1 MTVRGADTR
10 FSPYDRSTGASRST
24 TIAGLAVQRA
34 AADIR
39 AQLDEIAASSDIDPT
54 DHLALMRRH
63 FGFAG
68 GELIGR
74 GEVAPTGTGSY
85 AEGPVFWEVCVGAA
99 EVEVDP
105 DTGVVRVRRTA
116 TAADVG
122 RAINPQLVERQD
134 EGATLQGIGNALF
147 EEMVYEDGLLLN
159 DSLLDYRVPSFQD
172 LPDEMTCVIVENGDG
187 PGPYGAKGC
196 GEGALAAVPAA
207 IVNALADAGVPMNR
221 VAPDAGT
228 RLAAHPRAEE
238 GGQVARAVKRAAV
251 IGTGT
256 MGPGMGAVL
265 ARAGIETALYDVSD
279 EQLEKA
285 KAGAE
290 LAAQVLERLEA
301 AQEDGG
307 SLRFESDLAA
317 ALEGADFVLEA
328 VPEKLELKHE
338 VFPKFEEHVADDA
351 ILASNTSGIPITKI
365 ASVTEHPERVVG
377 MHWSNPPH
385 LIPMIEVIPG
395 EQTSQDT
402 VDATSELV
410 RRIGY
415 HPVVEREVAG
425 FVENRILYAILREC
439 LDLVDR
445 GIIDP
450 EGLDLNVRWGIGY
463 KLAVIGPMEL
473 LDMAGLDIYNA
484 VGSYLNQDLSTSGD
498 VSSTIRD
505 LIDKGRLGMKT
516 GGGIYDYT
524 PEQID
529 ELRAKRAGKLVAV
542 RKALEA

>member
-1 MTVRGADTR
+1 
-10 FSPYDRSTGASRST
+10 
-24 TIAGLAVQRA
+24 
-34 AADIR
+34 
-39 AQLDEIAASSDIDPT
+39 
-54 DHLALMRRH
+54 
-63 FGFAG
+63 
-68 GELIGR
+68 
-74 GEVAPTGTGSY
+74 
-85 AEGPVFWEVCVGAA
+85 VGA
-99 EVEVDP
+99 
-105 DTGVVRVRRTA
+105 VR
-116 TAADVG
+116 
-122 RAINPQLVERQD
+122 
-134 EGATLQGIGNALF
+134 
-147 EEMVYEDGLLLN
+147 
-159 DSLLDYRVPSFQD
+159 
-172 LPDEMTCVIVENGDG
+172 
-187 PGPYGAKGC
+187 
-196 GEGALAAVPAA
+196 
-207 IVNALADAGVPMNR
+207 
-221 VAPDAGT
+221 
-228 RLAAHPRAEE
+228 
-238 GGQVARAVKRAAV
+238 RAAV

-265 ARAGIETALYDVSD
+265 ARAGIETALFDIS
-279 EQLEKA
+279 EEALERA

-290 LAAQVLERLEA
+290 LAGGVLERLEA
-301 AQEDGG
+301 AQEEGG
-307 SLRFESDLAA
+307 SLRFERDLAS

-328 VPEKLELKHE
+328 VPEKLELKQE
-338 VFPKFEEHVADDA
+338 IFPQFEQMVAPDA

-365 ASVTEHPERVVG
+365 AAVTNHPERVVG

-395 EQTSQDT
+395 EQTSQET
-402 VDATSELV
+402 VDSTSGLV
-410 RRIGY
+410 RRVGY

-473 LDMAGLDIYNA
+473 LDMAGLDIYHA
-484 VGSYLNQDLSTSGD
+484 VGSYLNQDLSTSGE
-498 VSSTIRD
+498 VSSTVRD

-529 ELRAKRAGKLVAV
+529 ELRAKRAAKLVAV